1 MIATKKPKV
10 ATAAVEHDECT
21 QLDPKQRRPVT
32 LVKIYKLFK
41 NTSTYLNY
49 LKITF
54 NMHLN

>member
-10 ATAAVEHDECT
+10 STAVEHDECT
-21 QLDPKQRRPVT
+21 QLDPKQRRPVA

-54 NMHLN
+54 NMRLN